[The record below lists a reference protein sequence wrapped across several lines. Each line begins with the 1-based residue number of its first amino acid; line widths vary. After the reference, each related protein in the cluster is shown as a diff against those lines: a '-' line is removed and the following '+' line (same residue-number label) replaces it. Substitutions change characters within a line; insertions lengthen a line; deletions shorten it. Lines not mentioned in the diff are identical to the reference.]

1 MLVARLTMRRCL
13 SLTKMPF
20 ALRQSQ
26 QADRGQK
33 LRCHSNLPSGA
44 RVGIP
49 APSPT
54 LDSPSGLTNY
64 VPATCLASA
73 TSAEAPRTLY
83 GTVASQEKILIDN
96 KGRQK

>member
-33 LRCHSNLPSGA
+33 LRCHSNLPLGA

-49 APSPT
+49 ASSPT
-54 LDSPSGLTNY
+54 LDSPSGLTNDM
-64 VPATCLASA
+64 PATCLASA
-73 TSAEAPRTLY
+73 TSAEAPGTLC

-96 KGRQK
+96 KGR